1 MSRAALRRV
10 KNFMA
15 DYLTPDS
22 SARWEMGDGA
32 LTAADLRAVVA
43 LAERAAEL
51 ERLVRDARGLL
62 DRDYLD
68 ALRAALSPKRQSRRR
83 RAKA

>member
-1 MSRAALRRV
+1 MSRAALKRVRRQMRQWGERYQGLSGESLV
-10 KNFMA
+10 RDF
-15 DYLTPDS
+15 
-22 SARWEMGDGA
+22 EV
-32 LTAADLRAVVA
+32 VVA

-68 ALRAALSPKRQSRRR
+68 ALRAALAPRRKRVRR
-83 RAKA
+83 